1 MRASMLLVRTRGNMA
16 EGEGNNDIVESSHD
30 LTITDDQNASGE
42 TEGAS
47 ETGEKELPYNYGFSL
62 PEYYKLC
69 LQYYHKGM
77 LVAQF
82 ISAYL

>member
-16 EGEGNNDIVESSHD
+16 EGEGNSDIVESSHD

-42 TEGAS
+42 IEGAS
-47 ETGEKELPYNYGFSL
+47 EIGEKELPYNYGFSL
-62 PEYYKLC
+62 PEYYKLS

-77 LVAQF
+77 PVAQF